1 MGNIMFNQ
9 YKIQDENTLP
19 VSLEK
24 SKTLYF
30 LQQGVYSNKE
40 NMESNLS
47 SFNYYIYNEK
57 DNLYYAYVAITGD
70 KDNLEKIE
78 GYFKNLGYDL
88 YVKEFT
94 VENTNFIEVLNQ
106 YEELLKQT
114 NDEKTI
120 ASICGQILSKYEELV
135 LNAQNEGTTSKW

>member
-1 MGNIMFNQ
+1 M
-9 YKIQDENTLP
+9 
-19 VSLEK
+19 
-24 SKTLYF
+24 
-30 LQQGVYSNKE
+30 
-40 NMESNLS
+40 
-47 SFNYYIYNEK
+47 
-57 DNLYYAYVAITGD
+57 
-70 KDNLEKIE
+70 

-135 LNAQNEGTTSKW
+135 LNAQNEGTTSK